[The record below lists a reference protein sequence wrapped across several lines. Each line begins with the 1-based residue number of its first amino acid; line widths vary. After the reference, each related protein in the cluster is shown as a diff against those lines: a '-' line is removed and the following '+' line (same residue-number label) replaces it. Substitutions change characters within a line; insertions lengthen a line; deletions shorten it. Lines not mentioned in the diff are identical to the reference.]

1 MMCKLCGKEF
11 GDGEICQHCG
21 ADKVSALGEFSGYS
35 IPKKSTN
42 AEPYSSEYCSSSHS
56 VSPRIEDTPSMICWK
71 CGEIIPNDS
80 EYCPFCGGQLF
91 VSCPKCGHR
100 YSAQYPNCNKCG
112 TNREQYLKQIKEQKE
127 EEERQRKKEEDVRC
141 QEELQK
147 LKERSAQR
155 SANWF
160 LFVFFGLFT
169 LWLILSSSEWF
180 PILFGK

>member
-1 MMCKLCGKEF
+1 MTCNKCGKEF
-11 GDGEICQHCG
+11 GSGDTCQHCG
-21 ADKVSALGEFSGYS
+21 ADKVGALGEFNGYPERGGAS
-35 IPKKSTN
+35 HN
-42 AEPYSSEYCSSSHS
+42 MSSSPGTPH
-56 VSPRIEDTPSMICWK
+56 IDTISTSICWK
-71 CGEIIPNDS
+71 CGEIIPRDS
-80 EYCPFCGGQLF
+80 EYCPFCGEQLF

-112 TNREQYLKQIKEQKE
+112 TNREQHLKRLKEQK